1 MGEPVFPSFL
11 NAVDMGSNDLSDVYD
26 NPGVFYGEVKEVVYP
41 SSQRSFSKRV
51 TEYTVEVQY
60 ATIGGGSG
68 TTRIMRGVVAAS
80 LFGGAADVVKF
91 TYRQDGGELFR
102 DDGFGTGSKVLVLCI
117 NGRANEGV
125 IISGAPDFY
134 SNSKLKDSSEDGHH
148 FKFQFNGFSFN
159 INKNGTAAMTY
170 RGATN
175 YKDEVKGEA
184 NLSQQEKEKSG
195 SGSNINFAQ
204 DGSIFLQAGDR
215 GDGRLMIA
223 LHHNANLLVLRNA
236 YEFSEFSESNEIEE
250 IANLSEGAKASDDP
264 TKETGTI
271 VLSAMG
277 RVYLNGEEGVH
288 IGAGGSS
295 KEKMPLFESYRSE
308 EKNMHDTLK
317 EKLDTL
323 NQKAI
328 KISTTFQTATF
339 YTAFTC
345 LTTAASDFQEMATAF
360 SAMKSA
366 IEDFESKAENYLSPK
381 NIND

>member
-1 MGEPVFPSFL
+1 MGGMLPDGTIVPSYFDMKPDLHDPVPILDDSAL
-11 NAVDMGSNDLSDVYD
+11 RAGYVTNIY
-26 NPGVFYGEVKEVVYP
+26 YP
-41 SSQRSFSKRV
+41 SDKNKPITYKVRSVKADGGG
-51 TEYTVEVQY
+51 EMCTVEY
-60 ATIGGGSG
+60 YPCI
-68 TTRIMRGVVAAS
+68 AS
-80 LFGGAADVVKF
+80 NFFGLSTDRCVSTYRVGAA
-91 TYRQDGGELFR
+91 
-102 DDGFGTGSKVLVLCI
+102 VLLLCI
-117 NGRANEGV
+117 NGESASAV
-125 IISGAPDFY
+125 IIGGYQFRKDIRKYPKEHFFDF
-134 SNSKLKDSSEDGHH
+134 E
-148 FKFQFNGFSFN
+148 FNGFNFK
-159 INKNGTAAMTY
+159 INGNGTAAFTY
-170 RGATN
+170 RGATSDDN
-175 YKDEVKGEA
+175 TVTSEKNA
-184 NLSQQEKEKSG
+184 SQQEKEKSG
-195 SGSNINFAQ
+195 SGSNINFAK

-215 GDGRLMIA
+215 GDGRLMIG